1 MCKGIFCM
9 VQNTYFITQEHFIDA
24 IVSMAVHE
32 LYLFNYHHLF
42 LFQQVHIFKPQDDIT
57 GC

>member
-1 MCKGIFCM
+1 M